1 MGQAGDNAKNC
12 GRSVRSVLLN
22 HHFRCFDNGGDRIA
36 FFKLEFIGTA
46 AGYNALDE
54 IVANPNNH
62 MRHNITELN
71 FFDLSTQFV
80 SR

>member
-1 MGQAGDNAKNC
+1 MGQAGDNAENC
-12 GRSVRSVLLN
+12 GRPVRSIFLN
-22 HHFRCFDNGGDRIA
+22 HHFGCFYNSRDRITL
-36 FFKLEFIGTA
+36 FRVEFVSTA
-46 AGYNALDE
+46 AGYSALNE
-54 IVANPNNH
+54 IVANPDNY